1 MQRGD
6 GLTGVGVVVLAAGA
20 GRRFG
25 GGKLLADLE
34 GRPLLQHALDAVRL
48 VRPDGCVVVL
58 GTDAERIRRT
68 IVWSGETRVVNPD
81 PDAGLAG
88 SLRIGVDECRRLLP
102 HARGVLVVLGD
113 QPRTSSGVMRA
124 LAAAIHDAMAAG
136 AWAVVPRYAD
146 GGGSNPVLVLPEGLA
161 RVPGLR
167 GDRGWA
173 VSSTSSRD
181 ARSGCPCRGPIPTWT
196 RVPTSPRSAP
206 PGRTAAGTPGRLA
219 RASANRPSWRA
230 PRSGRSVGCRRPRC
244 RRCPRG
250 RRRAR
255 GRGRARGR

>member
-167 GDRGWA
+167 GDRGLGGLLDVEPGRA
-173 VSSTSSRD
+173 FRVPVPGSNPDVDTRADLASLSAAGPDGGRD
-181 ARSGCPCRGPIPTWT
+181 AR
-196 RVPTSPRSAP
+196 
-206 PGRTAAGTPGRLA
+206 AAG
-219 RASANRPSWRA
+219 
-230 PRSGRSVGCRRPRC
+230 
-244 RRCPRG
+244 
-250 RRRAR
+250 
-255 GRGRARGR
+255 